1 MIYFSRDGRIADD
14 AVGGDRGKWNEY
26 EPVFVARDLLD
37 AAKWIVAEGLKGEK
51 ARSARAGPSSLT
63 RAATAGCLFFRRL

>member
-1 MIYFSRDGRIADD
+1 MIYFSRAGRIVAD
-14 AVGGDRGKWNEY
+14 AVGRDRGKWNEY

-51 ARSARAGPSSLT
+51 
-63 RAATAGCLFFRRL
+63 